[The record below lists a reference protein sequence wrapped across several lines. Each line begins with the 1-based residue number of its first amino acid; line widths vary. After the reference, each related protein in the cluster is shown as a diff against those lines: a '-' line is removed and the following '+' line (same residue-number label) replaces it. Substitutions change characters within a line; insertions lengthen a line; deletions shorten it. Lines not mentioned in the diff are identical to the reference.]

1 MSKDNDVL
9 DAANEANGVLDT
21 PSDTGTLT
29 ETAAASSEPYP
40 DTNREPAPPIE
51 SRFLYVDVAAQ
62 RTKQLR
68 RGAMP
73 RLQELAPDPET
84 GVRPVPQNKLER
96 IAMREVDGGKIYYQ
110 VPEEKKLATQEKS

>member
-1 MSKDNDVL
+1 MSKDNGVI
-9 DAANEANGVLDT
+9 DAANEASGVLDT

-29 ETAAASSEPYP
+29 ETAAASSEPDP
-40 DTNREPAPPIE
+40 DSNREPAPPIE

-68 RGAMP
+68 RGALP
-73 RLQELAPDPET
+73 RLPELASDPET
-84 GVRPVPQNKLER
+84 GERPVPQNKLER

-110 VPEEKKLATQEKS
+110 VPEHKKPPTQKPL

>member
-1 MSKDNDVL
+1 MSEDNSGTDP
-9 DAANEANGVLDT
+9 ATEANGVLDT

-29 ETAAASSEPYP
+29 ATAAASSEADPSS
-40 DTNREPAPPIE
+40 NREPAPLIE

-68 RGAMP
+68 RGALP

-84 GVRPVPQNKLER
+84 GARPVPQNKLER

-110 VPEEKKLATQEKS
+110 VPDDKKKPKQEKS